1 MLLRFPHEYQMDS
14 MDCGPAVLK
23 IICRFYGQYHSVQRL
38 RDLCGISREGVSFQD
53 LCYGAEKVGLR
64 AFATEVS
71 IDDMCKIVKLPC
83 IVHWKSNHFIVVYK
97 ATLKKVYV
105 SDPAKGLV
113 TYTLQEFVNGWY
125 TESNKTGAVLLLE
138 PTPEFYNQSFR
149 KRRKQ
154 TIEKIA
160 NYFFPYKNNFVVL
173 FGVMLLVTIL
183 QGCLPF
189 ISKAVIDVGIH
200 TQDISFINMVLI
212 ANIVIVI
219 SVTMSN
225 AVRDWLLLNIT
236 SRVNISLISDYLTKL
251 MGLPITF
258 FENKMIGDIL
268 QRAQDHERIRAFIM
282 NNSLNLIFSSL
293 TFIVFSIILVVY
305 NTTIFFIFLGTGSL
319 YVVWVL
325 GFLSLRRKLDGEYF
339 DLVARNQS
347 YWVETVKSISDI
359 KINNFEQKHR
369 WSWEKIQARLYRL
382 NMKLLTITNMQRLG
396 GQFVLSMQ
404 NLLITF
410 FCAKAVIKGDITFGV
425 MISTQFMIGMLSAPL
440 SQFINFI
447 ISAQYAK
454 ISFMRINEIH
464 ELEDEETIAMASNGP
479 LPLKREISL
488 YNVYYRYTYNSPFVL
503 QQVYL
508 TIPEGKITA
517 IVGGS
522 GSGKSTLLKLLLRF
536 YQPSMGEVR
545 LGNMNIRN
553 ISIREWRKQ
562 TGVVLQDGTIMNDTI
577 IRNVVM
583 GDEDIDFKRLEE
595 ALEIAN
601 ILSEVRQM
609 PQGFH
614 TKIGEEGRGLSGG
627 QRQRILIARAL
638 YRNPRYL
645 FLDEATNAL
654 DAINEAKIVE
664 ALNNAFQSRTVVV
677 VAHRL
682 STIKNAHQIVVLN
695 NGIITEIGNHSTLMT
710 KRGDYYQLV
719 TNQLGA
725 VS

>member
-23 IICRFYGQYHSVQRL
+23 IICRFYGQYYSVQRL

>member
-23 IICRFYGQYHSVQRL
+23 IICRFYGQYYSVQRL

-183 QGCLPF
+183 QRCLPF

-553 ISIREWRKQ
+553 ISIREWRK
-562 TGVVLQDGTIMNDTI
+562 
-577 IRNVVM
+577 
-583 GDEDIDFKRLEE
+583 
-595 ALEIAN
+595 
-601 ILSEVRQM
+601 
-609 PQGFH
+609 
-614 TKIGEEGRGLSGG
+614 
-627 QRQRILIARAL
+627 
-638 YRNPRYL
+638 
-645 FLDEATNAL
+645 
-654 DAINEAKIVE
+654 
-664 ALNNAFQSRTVVV
+664 
-677 VAHRL
+677 
-682 STIKNAHQIVVLN
+682 
-695 NGIITEIGNHSTLMT
+695 
-710 KRGDYYQLV
+710 
-719 TNQLGA
+719 
-725 VS
+725 